1 MPYQLTPTGTAAVEE
16 ANEDWQRMEHDER
29 AMVLCQYSTGRDLL
43 WMVFVEMTPEVLEE
57 VRAGVVRAVR
67 AGGEP
72 SDYFDSLNTRTQ
84 N

>member
-1 MPYQLTPTGTAAVEE
+1 
-16 ANEDWQRMEHDER
+16 
-29 AMVLCQYSTGRDLL
+29 
-43 WMVFVEMTPEVLEE
+43 MVFVEMTPEVLEE

-72 SDYFDSLNTRTQ
+72 SDYFDSLNTRTL